1 MIYLIGGAPRAGK
14 SVLGKQAAAK
24 LNIGWMS
31 TDLMMELLRVKNEEG
46 VKTEWNAN
54 PEAITA
60 NAVWFL
66 PYLERLIWV
75 FSSLAEDYLVEGAD
89 FLPAQVA
96 QLSKQYEIRS
106 VFVGCSEITLEQ
118 LDQFLG
124 RSPGYAFLSEDMK
137 RQVVHDV
144 PLWSEFIRQEAERFG
159 YPYIDTSGDFPSR
172 LHEAE
177 TLLTTNVA

>member
-1 MIYLIGGAPRAGK
+1 VIYLIGGAPRAGK
-14 SVLGKQAAAK
+14 SILGKQVAAK

-31 TDLMMELLRVKNEEG
+31 TDLLMELLRVKNEEG

-54 PEAITA
+54 PEAIKA

-89 FLPAQVA
+89 FLPAQVS
-96 QLSKQYEIRS
+96 QLSKQYQLRS
-106 VFVGCSEITLEQ
+106 VFVGCSEITLER

-124 RSPGYAFLSEDMK
+124 RSPGYAFLSEEMK

-144 PLWSEFIRQEAERFG
+144 PLWSDFIRQEAERFG
-159 YPYIDTSGDFPSR
+159 FPYVDTSDDFSLR
-172 LHEAE
+172 LQEAE
-177 TLLTTNVA
+177 AILTTNIE